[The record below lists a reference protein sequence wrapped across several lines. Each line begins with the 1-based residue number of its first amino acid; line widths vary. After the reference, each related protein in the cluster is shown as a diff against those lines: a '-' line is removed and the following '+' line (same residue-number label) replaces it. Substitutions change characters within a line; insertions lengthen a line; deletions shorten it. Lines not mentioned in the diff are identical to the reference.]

1 MTKIVGII
9 PCHLDSIRLKR
20 KVLLDLQGLPMLEH
34 VRRRAL
40 KSKFLK
46 DVFIATGDK
55 EIISIMKNFGSKIIV
70 TKNIT
75 MELLE

>member
-40 KSKFLK
+40 KANFLRM
-46 DVFIATGDK
+46 F
-55 EIISIMKNFGSKIIV
+55 
-70 TKNIT
+70 
-75 MELLE
+75 LLQLVIKK